1 MFVLSYIPCISL
13 SSSLAHK
20 VEQLIF
26 NLKCDNVNF
35 ELNHPVCEVGHLN
48 IVNKKTQRLIEVA
61 QMYYE
66 QDLTQSEIAGRLHV
80 SRPLVSRMIKE
91 AREQGVVTIQI
102 HTTPNSANSVL
113 AQLRNFYDLRGGVL
127 VPDAGGED
135 STNKHLAASML
146 EFVLN
151 LTPPAA
157 NIGIGWGYIIGMF
170 TKAVENAAIQQK
182 LAATVFPLIG
192 NSSVS
197 NRDYHSNEIVRV
209 FAEKTGAVPIYIH
222 APAFLETEP
231 EMRLFQ
237 ESESFKKVAGAW
249 NEIDTAIVNIG
260 NYPSSPDYATAT
272 RFGDLLTTHRATGR
286 MLCSYFDIHGA
297 IIHSD
302 VDYAIQIPLSRL
314 ARCRNVIAVCSAAL
328 QPRALVGA
336 LRTGL
341 ITHVIA
347 AESVARQALEI
358 R

>member
-1 MFVLSYIPCISL
+1 M
-13 SSSLAHK
+13 
-20 VEQLIF
+20 
-26 NLKCDNVNF
+26 
-35 ELNHPVCEVGHLN
+35 N
-48 IVNKKTQRLIEVA
+48 IVNKKTQKLIEVA
-61 QMYYE
+61 QMYYQ
-66 QDLTQSEIAGRLHV
+66 QDLTQSEIAERLHV

-91 AREQGVVTIQI
+91 AREQGIVTIQI
-102 HTTPNSANSVL
+102 HTTPDSSNTVL
-113 AQLRNFYDLRGGVL
+113 AQLRNFYDLRGGIL
-127 VPDAGGED
+127 VADAGQED
-135 STNKHLAASML
+135 STNKLIAASIL
-146 EFVLN
+146 DFVLN
-151 LTPPAA
+151 LAPPAA

-170 TKAVENAAIQQK
+170 TKAVENAEIQQK
-182 LAATVFPLIG
+182 LHATVFPLIG

-209 FAEKTGAVPIYIH
+209 FAEKTGTTPVYIH
-222 APAFLETEP
+222 APAFLETEQ

-237 ESESFKKVAGAW
+237 ESESFKKVASAW

-272 RFGDLLTTHRATGR
+272 RFGDLLTSYKATGR

-302 VDYAIQIPLSRL
+302 VDYAIQVPISRL

-328 QPRALVGA
+328 QPKALVGA

-341 ITHVIA
+341 FTHVIA
-347 AESVARQALEI
+347 AESVARQALEV